1 MMLNGANILERAKSF
16 LYKNG
21 RLLDRRRFEY
31 HFEGGS
37 KQAVLDVLRA
47 YQNADGGFG
56 NALEPDIRCP
66 QSQPVP
72 TEMALHIMDE
82 IGAFDPEIMDGIVRY
97 LPEITLPDG
106 GFPLVFR
113 SAIEYPHAP
122 WWMVERDDV
131 PSINPTGTII
141 GLLYKQKANVAIVE
155 EAWFKRCLDYLWR
168 YMEEARPDGY
178 HDGIQ
183 WVEFLRH
190 TPDQSRASRHFAV
203 VDEWLQK
210 PGTIERD
217 PNAQGYVQ
225 KVLDWAPARGSYAG
239 KFVTTDEL
247 NVHLDAILDQQLED
261 GGWTISWP
269 AVGAGAESEWR
280 GWLTV
285 ERLKTLRS
293 YEKL

>member
-1 MMLNGANILERAKSF
+1 MNSRDRVLERAKSF

-37 KQAVLDVLRA
+37 AQAVLDVLRA
-47 YQNADGGFG
+47 YQNPDGGFG

-72 TEMALHIMDE
+72 TEMALRIMDE
-82 IGAFDPEIMDGIVRY
+82 IRAFDSEVMDGIVRY
-97 LPEITLPDG
+97 LRDITLPDG
-106 GFPLVFR
+106 GFPFVFR
-113 SAIEYPHAP
+113 SALEYPHAP
-122 WWMVERDDV
+122 WWEVERDDV
-131 PSINPTGTII
+131 PSINPTGTVI
-141 GLLYKQKANVAIVE
+141 GMLYKQNVNREIYE
-155 EAWFKRCLDYLWR
+155 EAWFKKCVDYIWR

-190 TPDQSRASRHFAV
+190 TPDQSRANRYSTV
-203 VDEWLQK
+203 VDEWLRK

-217 PNAQGYVQ
+217 PDAHGYVH
-225 KVLDWAPARGSYAG
+225 KVLDWAPARDSYAG
-239 KFVTTDEL
+239 KFVTSDDL
-247 NVHLDAILDQQLED
+247 NVHLDAVLDQQQND
-261 GGWTISWP
+261 GGWAISWL
-269 AVGAGAESEWR
+269 AVGPGAESEWR

-293 YEKL
+293 YGKI

>member
-1 MMLNGANILERAKSF
+1 MVDGASVLERAKAF

-47 YQNADGGFG
+47 YQNPDGGFG

-72 TEMALHIMDE
+72 TEMALQIMDD
-82 IGAFDPEIMDGIVRY
+82 IDAFDPEIMDGIVRY
-97 LPEITLPDG
+97 LREIALPNG

-113 SAIEYPHAP
+113 SASDYPHAP
-122 WWMVERDDV
+122 WWNAERDDV

-141 GLLYKQKANVAIVE
+141 GMLYKQKANHAIYE
-155 EAWFKRCLDYLWR
+155 EAWFKECVDYIWR
-168 YMEEARPDGY
+168 LMEEARPDGY

-183 WVEFLRH
+183 WLEFLRH
-190 TPDQSRASRHFAV
+190 TPDQNRARRYFAV
-203 VDEWLQK
+203 VDEWLQS
-210 PGTIERD
+210 PATIERD
-217 PNAQGYVQ
+217 PNAQGYVH
-225 KVLDWAPARGSYAG
+225 KVLDWAPALGSYAG
-239 KFVTTDEL
+239 KFVTPEEL
-247 NVHLDAILDQQLED
+247 NVHLNAVLEQQHED
-261 GGWTISWP
+261 GGWVISWP
-269 AVGAGAESEWR
+269 ALGPGADAEWR

-285 ERLKTLRS
+285 ERLKTLSS
-293 YEKL
+293 YGKL

>member
-1 MMLNGANILERAKSF
+1 MYNSASILERAKSF

-21 RLLDRRRFEY
+21 RLLDRKRFEY
-31 HFEGGS
+31 LFEGGS

-47 YQNADGGFG
+47 YQNPDGGFG

-72 TEMALHIMDE
+72 TEMALHVMDD
-82 IGAFDPEIMDGIVRY
+82 IDAFDPEIMEGIVRY
-97 LPEITLPDG
+97 LRRIALPSG

-113 SAIEYPHAP
+113 SASEYPHTP
-122 WWMVERDDV
+122 WWNAERDDV

-141 GLLYKQKANVAIVE
+141 GLLYKQKANGSIYE
-155 EAWFKRCLDYLWR
+155 ETWFKECVDYIWR
-168 YMEEARPDGY
+168 FMEEARPEGY

-183 WVEFLRH
+183 WVEFLRY
-190 TPDQSRASRHFAV
+190 TPDQSRASRYLAI
-203 VDEWLQK
+203 VDEWLQSS
-210 PGTIERD
+210 GTIERD

-225 KVLDWAPARGSYAG
+225 KVLDWAPVRESYAS
-239 KFVTTDEL
+239 KFVTPDE
-247 NVHLDAILDQQLED
+247 VGIHLEALVDQQHED

-269 AVGAGAESEWR
+269 VVGQGAESEWR

-285 ERLKTLRS
+285 ERLKTLKS
-293 YEKL
+293 YGKL

>member
-1 MMLNGANILERAKSF
+1 MMHNSASVLERAKSF

-47 YQNADGGFG
+47 YQNPDGGFG

-72 TEMALHIMDE
+72 TEMALHIMDD
-82 IGAFDPEIMDGIVRY
+82 IGAFDPEIMEGIFRY
-97 LPEITLPDG
+97 LREITLPNG

-113 SAIEYPHAP
+113 SAIEYPHTL
-122 WWMVERDDV
+122 WWNVDRDDI

-141 GLLYKQKANVAIVE
+141 GLLYKQKANRAFYE
-155 EAWFKRCLDYLWR
+155 ETWFKECVDYIWR
-168 YMEEARPDGY
+168 FMEDARPDGY
-178 HDGIQ
+178 HEGIQ
-183 WVEFLRH
+183 WVEFLRY
-190 TPDQSRASRHFAV
+190 TSDQSRASRYLAL
-203 VDEWLQK
+203 VDEWLQS

-225 KVLDWAPARGSYAG
+225 KVLDWAPTHESYAS
-239 KFVTTDEL
+239 KFVTPDE
-247 NVHLDAILDQQLED
+247 VSIHLEALVGQQQED

-269 AVGAGAESEWR
+269 AVGPGAESEWR

-293 YEKL
+293 YGKL